1 MLLWILLALGIGLV
15 LVLSHNRTQ
24 TALEN
29 RIAEL
34 ETEQRRMQQR
44 IITLEE
50 LILEKEKRRP
60 FDEL

>member
-15 LVLSHNRTQ
+15 LLLSHNRAQ
-24 TALEN
+24 TVLEN

-44 IITLEE
+44 IMTLEE

>member
-15 LVLSHNRTQ
+15 LVLSHNRAQ

-44 IITLEE
+44 IMTLEE

>member
-44 IITLEE
+44 IMTLEE